1 MKVRKIKNEELENAK
16 KIYEEAFQKNIEN
29 IKTKKNLYILTEK
42 NQILG
47 ICKIDYIQ
55 DPFTNQK
62 VAYLN
67 NICIKKEYQNKGL
80 GTILLTKIE
89 EICKKSNASKIMLT
103 SNEKRIAANKLYQK
117 KKYQKNSSNLYIKEL
132 KWKIYMI
139 KC

>member
-29 IKTKKNLYILTEK
+29 IKAKKNIYVLTDK
-42 NQILG
+42 NEILG

-55 DPFTNQK
+55 DPFTTQT

-89 EICKKSNASKIMLT
+89 EICKKNNASKIMLT
-103 SNEKRIAANKLYQK
+103 SNEKRIAANILYQK
-117 KKYQKNSSNLYIKEL
+117 QNYQKNTTNIYIKEL
-132 KWKIYMI
+132 EWKIYTI

>member
-16 KIYEEAFQKNIEN
+16 KIYEEAFQKSIEN
-29 IKTKKNLYILTEK
+29 IKSKKNLYILTEK

-55 DPFTNQK
+55 DPFTTQT

-67 NICIKKEYQNKGL
+67 NICIKKEHQNKGL

-89 EICKKSNASKIMLT
+89 EICKKNNASKIMLT